1 MLKGNKLWLTLAA
14 AALGVALAHGLIPLE
29 LYELLLDAVGLLP
42 AELLGAPAQPS
53 SDLLSS
59 LAPR

>member
-1 MLKGNKLWLTLAA
+1 MKGKKLWLTLAA

-42 AELLGAPAQPS
+42 ADLLLAADPPS

-59 LAPR
+59 LDPR